1 MDNTISEK
9 IEELK
14 NIKNVLKE
22 TINNKKDNNID
33 SDDFIINTNTFD
45 SYASVINDKLTR
57 ILPTVKINVN
67 SDNSVMGTVNIN
79 GLGKTISKNFIYND
93 KCTINAIPKD
103 NSYEFVSWDDGNT
116 DSCRTINI
124 NTLYTSNI
132 SEKTY
137 IATFQDVIT
146 PDEPDNPDTPVEPGN
161 EWYFWNGSDND
172 LYNSSELSFTTVNRT
187 QLIYGEK
194 EDILRN
200 VIIITPKGASVS
212 VNLRNSLNGG
222 ETNNGEEIYLENI
235 TSNSETFQKIPS
247 KFTDTEKVNEYEFMG
262 KSFSVNKL
270 DKDSRLIIIY
280 TLK

>member
-103 NSYEFVSWDDGNT
+103 NSYDFVSWDDGNT